1 MGAII
6 QTLTLATILL
16 IIGLSCTAI
25 GVVGLMW
32 KTARDRRQIEN
43 EEKIVTSKKIADSAS
58 RQAATSERSLN
69 S

>member
-16 IIGLSCTAI
+16 IIGLVCLLM
-25 GVVGLMW
+25 GVAGLIW
-32 KTARDRRQIEN
+32 STGRDRRRV
-43 EEKIVTSKKIADSAS
+43 EKSGEARIPGELANGARHQPTTWEK
-58 RQAATSERSLN
+58 SLN

>member
-16 IIGLSCTAI
+16 IIGLVCLVM
-25 GVVGLMW
+25 GVAGLIW
-32 KTARDRRQIEN
+32 STGRDRRRG
-43 EEKIVTSKKIADSAS
+43 EKSGEAVTPGELADDV
-58 RQAATSERSLN
+58 RHQPTTWEKSLN